1 MWETVRNINTQG
13 HSRLQQPSHCEKK
26 QKKISLFF
34 LIFKGMHLSKILSQF
49 KVGYII
55 ENLITVPW
63 YLQMLYRCTF
73 WSHINTLSCNAQTN
87 IAPYFHNFGFHLC
100 LIYKSDRWISKVQT
114 QPFLNKDGNQWAESY
129 VNTPMKTDS
138 QSRIQFQ
145 Q

>member
-1 MWETVRNINTQG
+1 MTNGAEHKYPRSFKAAAAFSLWKKT
-13 HSRLQQPSHCEKK
+13 PKK
-26 QKKISLFF
+26 QVFF
-34 LIFKGMHLSKILSQF
+34 FNFKGMHLSKILSQF

-55 ENLITVPW
+55 ENLITIPW